1 MGVITVTFF
10 NKMSYHR
17 ARVKIKRD
25 MVTFLQPCVAI
36 FSETCSSSN
45 YLPSNRAYYRTVLQK
60 YGYIVYLVL
69 NPPKMCC
76 RIMNLKQFHVVFHD
90 LKPQKSYLLLVWRH
104 FCLSETMSKLYL
116 SFLEPQKSE
125 ITFTNI
131 GYIVSFY

>member
-1 MGVITVTFF
+1 MKIRNLPSVPKKHSVEK
-10 NKMSYHR
+10 NKSLESHSYFL
-17 ARVKIKRD
+17 RD
-25 MVTFLQPCVAI
+25 MLFFQLFVFQQGLL
-36 FSETCSSSN
+36 S
-45 YLPSNRAYYRTVLQK
+45 TVLQK
-60 YGYIVYLVL
+60 YGYIVYLVP